1 MEERT
6 MSSEPYRLRSVSA
19 YPDPLLVMKLPM
31 EGVVRRGQVQL
42 DNGTVLGF
50 VHSPLPDQS
59 RVEVYYDGWLF
70 ARQLSGPEQV
80 PPEETGV
87 AAGAVQEETAAAVP
101 AVPAE
106 DSTAAVGTTSQVR
119 SDDGDN
125 PDAAAA
131 ADQGEA
137 VAPRP
142 EVGEDLGVGD
152 DIAPET
158 EPATAAE
165 SEPAEAPE
173 WHRFIG
179 DEVRLSE
186 EFAEE
191 EREEDSF
198 DSPFATRSGGGWT
211 EAFGVPD
218 AANTDEDT

>member
-70 ARQLSGPEQV
+70 ARQLSRPVQD
-80 PPEETGV
+80 PPEETG
-87 AAGAVQEETAAAVP
+87 AFAGAVQEDTAAAVP

-106 DSTAAVGTTSQVR
+106 DSTAAAETTPQSR
-119 SDDGDN
+119 SDVGDN

-131 ADQGEA
+131 ADPGEA
-137 VAPRP
+137 VAPQP
-142 EVGEDLGVGD
+142 EVGEGLGVGD
-152 DIAPET
+152 GYPPAA

-165 SEPAEAPE
+165 SEPAEAPG

-179 DEVRLSE
+179 DEARLSE

-191 EREEDSF
+191 EREEDSC
-198 DSPFATRSGGGWT
+198 DSPFATRSAGGWT

-218 AANTDEDT
+218 AANTDEDS